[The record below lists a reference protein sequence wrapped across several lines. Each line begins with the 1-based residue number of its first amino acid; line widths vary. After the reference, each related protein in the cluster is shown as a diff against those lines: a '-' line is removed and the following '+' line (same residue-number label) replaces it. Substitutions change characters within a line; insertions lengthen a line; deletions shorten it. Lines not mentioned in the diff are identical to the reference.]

1 MKSIDF
7 DFNDDMMT
15 KKDEGVPYYSKWA
28 GCCDS
33 HILEKDIWMK
43 GDDDYFQV
51 IRDNCEEGV
60 VKSFYN
66 GEGCIS
72 IKKKHN
78 LHLAI

>member
-1 MKSIDF
+1 MKEFLIIP
-7 DFNDDMMT
+7 NGR
-15 KKDEGVPYYSKWA
+15 GV
-28 GCCDS
+28 CDS
-33 HILEKDIWMK
+33 HILEKDIWME